1 LCFHIAEFW
10 LSSDKKFA
18 LYPPESLKVSN
29 KNAVDWS
36 PKTFKRFYFPQEAWD
51 EIKVDQVLT
60 TTPGNVYH
68 LSVLSKVKVT
78 KVSFSL
84 VSFQSALKLVKTTL
98 GRLRS
103 NTLSNSDPDKVSGV
117 GARQINQQLSIIKKT
132 NSKMVV
138 PDKLN
143 CEGECCSIV

>member
-1 LCFHIAEFW
+1 
-10 LSSDKKFA
+10 
-18 LYPPESLKVSN
+18 
-29 KNAVDWS
+29 VDWS

-68 LSVLSKVKVT
+68 LLVLSIVKVT